1 MNLGRNGSKYEK
13 HRMTLAGKLARR
25 KLRLERVEDR
35 ALRHCYFCFDKRED
49 FAKAPL
55 FSVENRQY
63 EREEK
68 VLVHKECVS
77 KYTKLLGFGTYN
89 L

>member
-35 ALRHCYFCFDKRED
+35 ALRHCYFCF
-49 FAKAPL
+49 
-55 FSVENRQY
+55 
-63 EREEK
+63 
-68 VLVHKECVS
+68 
-77 KYTKLLGFGTYN
+77 
-89 L
+89 